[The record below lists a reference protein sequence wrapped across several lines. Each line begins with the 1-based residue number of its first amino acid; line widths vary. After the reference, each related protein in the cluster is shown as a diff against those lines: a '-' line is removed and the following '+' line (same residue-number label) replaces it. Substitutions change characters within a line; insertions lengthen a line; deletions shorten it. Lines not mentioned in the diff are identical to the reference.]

1 MYRTCIFC
9 SSDLGENEALEHFP
23 VGARLAFDA
32 WQGRLWA
39 VCGKCG
45 RWNLSPI
52 EERWEAVEEAEK
64 HFRDSRLRVHSENIG
79 LAKLPDGT
87 RLIRVG
93 EALPGELAAWRYG
106 DMLRHRRY
114 RHWLAIGGAVAAG
127 GALLGGVHLATAAG
141 LGAAGS
147 WGPQLFAQAMMYRKA
162 RTPIARLAAP
172 ESPTGEELL
181 LRRIH
186 LNGAR
191 LTEGSDGGVAV
202 RLPYVHLPHAPIAG
216 VAGRPVVLQGEAAR
230 SVIGRAMVDANARGA
245 SQRRVDE
252 AIGLLTAAGGPE
264 AYLHGVAGEGR
275 SLGLRPIHSLFY
287 AMSQRGALARTFW
300 WMRFRWMG
308 AGFPP
313 GSLADDGRE
322 RQREWRREYRRANRP
337 WKNNAPQLAVEMAL
351 HEESERR
358 ALEGELAALEAAWR
372 EAEEIAHIADS
383 LLDDPPGGPV
393 GSFPTDTPHT

>member
-9 SSDLGENEALEHFP
+9 SADLGENEALEHFP

-114 RHWLAIGGAVAAG
+114 RHWLAVGGVVVAG
-127 GALLGGVHLATAAG
+127 GALAGGMHMAAVAG
-141 LGAAGS
+141 LGAMGS
-147 WGPQLFAQAMMYRKA
+147 WAPQLFAQAVMYRKA
-162 RTPIARLAAP
+162 RIPIARLAAE

-202 RLPYVHLPHAPIAG
+202 HLPYVRLTRAAIAG
-216 VAGRPVVLQGEAAR
+216 VAGRPVMLEGDVAR

-245 SQRRVDE
+245 SQRRVND
-252 AIGLLTAAGGPE
+252 AIGLLTEAGGPE

-275 SLGLRPIHSLFY
+275 SLGLRPVHSLVY
-287 AMSQRGALARTFW
+287 AAAQRGALSRFFGP
-300 WMRFRWMG
+300 MRKG
-308 AGFPP
+308 LPP
-313 GSLADDGRE
+313 GSLAVDSGRE
-322 RQREWRREYRRANRP
+322 RHRELRREYRRANRP
-337 WKNNAPQLAVEMAL
+337 WKDNAPQLAVEMAL

-358 ALEGELAALEAAWR
+358 ALQGELAALEAAWK

-383 LLDDPPGGPV
+383 LLDDPPGEPA
-393 GSFPTDTPHT
+393 GSFPTDTLHT

>member
-64 HFRDSRLRVHSENIG
+64 HFRDSRLRVSSENIG

-127 GALLGGVHLATAAG
+127 GALLGGMHMAAVAG
-141 LGAAGS
+141 LGAVGS
-147 WGPQLFAQAMMYRKA
+147 WAPQLFSQAMIYRKA
-162 RTPIARLAAP
+162 RTPIARLAAD

-191 LTEGSDGGVAV
+191 LAEGSDGDVAV
-202 RLPYVHLPHAPIAG
+202 HLPYVHLPRAPIAG
-216 VAGRPVVLQGEAAR
+216 VAGRPVMLEGEVAR

-245 SQRRVDE
+245 SRRRVDD

-275 SLGLRPIHSLFY
+275 SLGLLPIHSVVHML
-287 AMSQRGALARTFW
+287 AQRRGVAR
-300 WMRFRWMG
+300 
-308 AGFPP
+308 
-313 GSLADDGRE
+313 LLGRLRGDPVLE
-322 RQREWRREYRRANRP
+322 TVVGLGERREMKRQMRRDYQKANGLFRS
-337 WKNNAPQLAVEMAL
+337 NAPQLAVEMAL

-358 ALEGELAALEAAWR
+358 ALQGELAALEAAWR

-383 LLDDPPGGPV
+383 LLDDPPSGPA
-393 GSFPTDTPHT
+393 GSLANDTPHT

>member
-1 MYRTCIFC
+1 
-9 SSDLGENEALEHFP
+9 
-23 VGARLAFDA
+23 
-32 WQGRLWA
+32 
-39 VCGKCG
+39 
-45 RWNLSPI
+45 
-52 EERWEAVEEAEK
+52 
-64 HFRDSRLRVHSENIG
+64 
-79 LAKLPDGT
+79 
-87 RLIRVG
+87 
-93 EALPGELAAWRYG
+93 
-106 DMLRHRRY
+106 
-114 RHWLAIGGAVAAG
+114 
-127 GALLGGVHLATAAG
+127 
-141 LGAAGS
+141 
-147 WGPQLFAQAMMYRKA
+147 
-162 RTPIARLAAP
+162 
-172 ESPTGEELL
+172 
-181 LRRIH
+181 
-186 LNGAR
+186 
-191 LTEGSDGGVAV
+191 VAV

-264 AYLHGVAGEGR
+264 AYLQGMAGEGR

-313 GSLADDGRE
+313 GSLADDRRE
-322 RQREWRREYRRANRP
+322 RHREWRREYRRANRP

-358 ALEGELAALEAAWR
+358 ALEGELAALEAAWK

-383 LLDDPPGGPV
+383 LLDDPAGGPA
-393 GSFPTDTPHT
+393 GSLPTDRPHT